1 MVGCYC
7 LLFVTLRKASAF
19 TISINSEYNYM
30 SKWHFSFYIDEPNGY
45 LECIH
50 IKELG
55 GMITKQMGSAAAA
68 TRKNLLNKSMR

>member
-1 MVGCYC
+1 MKFQLKLTQC
-7 LLFVTLRKASAF
+7 R
-19 TISINSEYNYM
+19 
-30 SKWHFSFYIDEPNGY
+30 Y